1 VQVEPVAVKIYR
13 REVRPERGDFAD
25 SAVRNLYVSSAKLA
39 LQSCNRRLAYLSP
52 GSCIA
57 VGIAM
62 PRSTATEFTQAKSR
76 PPGADFADYCCE
88 LISSLGSV
96 QAKRM
101 FLGWGLSVDGLTVA
115 VIAYDTLYL
124 KANAATQ
131 GHFVA
136 AGCQIF
142 EHEANGRKRQML
154 YHTAPESALESRAAM
169 QPWAALAMQ
178 AAVAARKPEKAAKR
192 SAATKAESVTKPRK
206 LGTKPASAKK

>member
-1 VQVEPVAVKIYR
+1 
-13 REVRPERGDFAD
+13 
-25 SAVRNLYVSSAKLA
+25 
-39 LQSCNRRLAYLSP
+39 
-52 GSCIA
+52 
-57 VGIAM
+57 M
-62 PRSTATEFTQAKSR
+62 PRNSTPEFTLTQPR
-76 PPGADFADYCCE
+76 PAGADFADHCCE
-88 LISSLGSV
+88 LIGSLGPV

-131 GHFVA
+131 AHFVA

-142 EHEANGRKRQML
+142 EHEANGRKRQMQ

-178 AAVAARKPEKAAKR
+178 AAVAARKPEKAVKR
-192 SAATKAESVTKPRK
+192 SVAIKAPAVTKPQK
-206 LGTKPASAKK
+206 TSAKKSIQRS